1 MEKLSSITSSITNS
15 FLKRSSSSKSSDK
28 VVNNQS
34 NPFGVSFNG
43 KMISADVFEK
53 SSSISSGSTIAGK
66 IVGKSM
72 LLSSAVVG
80 SISDM
85 ASSIS
90 SRLNSVANFGRRIKS
105 NLTSFW
111 EKAKNTDITF
121 DMLNL
126 RNLVKSNVSEIRESL
141 SKRPVSELESML
153 KESIGKLESEEVTGS
168 SLSQESV
175 VA

>member
-1 MEKLSSITSSITNS
+1 MEKISSIKSSISKNI
-15 FLKRSSSSKSSDK
+15 FKLKSSKKDEN
-28 VVNNQS
+28 VVSNQS
-34 NPFGVSFNG
+34 NPFGISFKG

-53 SSSISSGSTIAGK
+53 TSSLSQSKLTEKIISRSK
-66 IVGKSM
+66 LV
-72 LLSSAVVG
+72 SSAVVG
-80 SISDM
+80 SIIDL

-105 NLTSFW
+105 NVTSFW

-126 RNLVKSNVSEIRESL
+126 RNLVKSNVSESRESL

-168 SLSQESV
+168 SL
-175 VA
+175 